1 MAEEEEGAGFHLGQR
16 VRSAREAQQLGTV
29 RYVGP
34 VEGYHGVWI
43 GVDWDSGQSRHDGS
57 VNGVRYFTAS
67 GEKSGSLVRPSN
79 LSAGWSLLE
88 ALVSRYKISMSKD
101 DAEDMYLMSV
111 RQRKV
116 AVELVGQ
123 SKVEEKQ
130 KKLNELRAAS
140 LVFAGVSSLGP
151 PGEISS
157 SAPNIEELDLT
168 GNLISDW
175 NFVTCLCEELPRL
188 RAVDLSYNRIDIRPE
203 MPRPPLN
210 LRTVVLNYCS
220 LSWEQV
226 DMLSKSLPFVE
237 ELHLRHNNIRLLQT
251 SGEAVEG
258 FEELR
263 VLNLEGNSLESWD
276 EMMKLSSLRSLKTL
290 NVSGN
295 AITKVSYPEN
305 IKDQWPFLQLSC
317 LLLGKNQLADW
328 ESVDALDKFPNL
340 TEVRLSENPIADTSK
355 GGAPRYVLVARLS
368 KITVLNGSEVK
379 QYLTAQGVYC
389 RYVRH
394 VLNTM
399 TPGEDIR
406 RSHPRQAQLKKQYDI
421 SEESVPQAG
430 SQSSQ
435 NMAASLIT
443 ITIKCVAASL
453 GEIAP
458 VTRKLPGSMTV
469 GKLKL
474 LCEALFKLKA
484 TKQRLF
490 LEEKESPLPLPLD
503 DDLESLGNIGFG
515 QQGVILMEEC

>member
-34 VEGYHGVWI
+34 VEGYDGVWI

-57 VNGVRYFTAS
+57 VKGVRYFTAS

-379 QYLTAQGVYC
+379 PRERKDSEI

-406 RSHPRQAQLKKQYDI
+406 RSHPRFEQLKKQYDI